1 MHIVLYQPEIPQN
14 TGNIVRT
21 CATTGTMLHLIKP
34 LGFSLEDRY
43 LKRSGLDYWEFTVIN
58 IHDSFKELQQ
68 LYPQG
73 EFYFA
78 STKAQKTYTEIQYP
92 QDAFIVFG
100 KETAGLPAEL
110 LSENIEK
117 AIRIPMQAET
127 RSLNL
132 ANSVAVVL
140 YEALRQHG
148 FPGLK

>member
-58 IHDSFKELQQ
+58 IHDSFEELQQ

-110 LSENIEK
+110 LSKNIEK

-148 FPGLK
+148 FPGLL